1 MEAHR
6 IFAALM
12 RYQID
17 SGFACL
23 PEFSLKTG
31 RRPDICCL
39 GKDGK
44 IILIEVKSSIADFKS
59 DNKWHEYCEW
69 ADEFYFAVGDD
80 FPLELLPEAEQCG
93 IFITDGFDVHLFRR
107 APHKKL
113 AAARRHHLTRR
124 LARTAM
130 MRHYIASLPDEARIR
145 SQALDEMED

>member
-44 IILIEVKSSIADFKS
+44 VILIEVKSSIADFKS

-93 IFITDGFDVHLFRR
+93 IFITDGFDVHLLRQ

-145 SQALDEMED
+145 SQALDENED